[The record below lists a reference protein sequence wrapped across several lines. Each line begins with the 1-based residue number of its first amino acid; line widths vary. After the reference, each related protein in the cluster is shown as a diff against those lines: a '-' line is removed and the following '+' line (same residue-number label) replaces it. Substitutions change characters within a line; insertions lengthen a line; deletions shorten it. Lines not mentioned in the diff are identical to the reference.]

1 MTEDETPVLIIGGSL
16 VGLTTAM
23 LLGHLG
29 VPSLAVERHGGTAI
43 HARAGHFQLGTMEM
57 LRQVG
62 LEDVVRTA
70 SLETYHPTGGIIAAE
85 SLAGRELATYVKEL
99 NEGVEGFSPTRR
111 VFINQ
116 DVLEPILL
124 RRAIELGATVSHRTE
139 AIALEQDDEGAV
151 VTLRDLDGGGE
162 RRVRARYVVAADGN
176 RSPMRARLGI
186 AMEGHG
192 ELSRS
197 ITIYFRADCAPL
209 LRDRNQGV
217 IYIHNP
223 QLRGFVRLDRTRGT
237 GFLVINTVGEDVTRP
252 EAVSVSE
259 GLTEERVR
267 AMLQT
272 AIGTPD
278 VPAEILHVAHWR
290 AEANVATRM
299 RQERVFLAGDAAH
312 VVPPNGGYGGNTGI
326 LDARN
331 LAWKLAAV
339 VSEQAEPG
347 LLDSYDDERRPLD
360 RLTVEQAYTRYATRV
375 VPERG
380 TDDAEPFIDDLTMEL
395 GLVVRSRAVIGD
407 GSVGDG
413 VLHLPPSEV
422 RGQPGT
428 RAPHVTLAAN
438 RSTLD
443 LFGRGFVLL
452 RPAGPEVEMWAPP
465 GVEAHAIDA
474 GGFAEAY
481 GLSSEGACLVR
492 PDGIVGWRSSGAF
505 ERDELSGALDSILAL
520 SS

>member
-1 MTEDETPVLIIGGSL
+1 M
-16 VGLTTAM
+16 
-23 LLGHLG
+23 
-29 VPSLAVERHGGTAI
+29 
-43 HARAGHFQLGTMEM
+43 
-57 LRQVG
+57 
-62 LEDVVRTA
+62 
-70 SLETYHPTGGIIAAE
+70 E

-116 DVLEPILL
+116 DVLEPLL
-124 RRAIELGATVSHRTE
+124 HRRAIELGATVSHRTE
-139 AIALEQDDEGAV
+139 AIALEQDDEGAT

-162 RRVRARYVVAADGN
+162 RRVHARYVVAADGN

-186 AMEGHG
+186 GMEGHG

-252 EAVSVSE
+252 EAVNVSE
-259 GLTEERVR
+259 GLTEDRVACVAADGDRR
-267 AMLQT
+267 AGC
-272 AIGTPD
+272 ARGDP
-278 VPAEILHVAHWR
+278 PRR
-290 AEANVATRM
+290 A
-299 RQERVFLAGDAAH
+299 LAGRGERRDADAAR
-312 VVPPNGGYGGNTGI
+312 
-326 LDARN
+326 AR
-331 LAWKLAAV
+331 
-339 VSEQAEPG
+339 VSGRRRRARRAPQRRLRRQHRDPRRAQPGLEARGRASRSEAGPG
-347 LLDSYDDERRPLD
+347 LLDSYDAERRPLD

-428 RAPHVTLAAN
+428 RSPHVALG
-438 RSTLD
+438 RESLD
-443 LFGRGFVLL
+443 
-452 RPAGPEVEMWAPP
+452 AGPVRTRICPA
-465 GVEAHAIDA
+465 AA
-474 GGFAEAY
+474 GRTG
-481 GLSSEGACLVR
+481 GRDVGAAR
-492 PDGIVGWRSSGAF
+492 R
-505 ERDELSGALDSILAL
+505 
-520 SS
+520 